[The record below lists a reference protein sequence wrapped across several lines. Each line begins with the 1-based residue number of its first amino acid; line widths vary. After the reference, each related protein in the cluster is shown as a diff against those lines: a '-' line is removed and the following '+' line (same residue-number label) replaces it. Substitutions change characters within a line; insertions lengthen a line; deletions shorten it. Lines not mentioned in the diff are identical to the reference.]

1 MKVPFEEVPELVAGR
16 RVYIHKGHAY
26 VAMHQVS
33 IIMLLVTFWTYEV
46 LDVINIMNI
55 FVSWFPFYVGGF
67 TCSHSVSQ

>member
-16 RVYIHKGHAY
+16 RVYIHKGNAY

-46 LDVINIMNI
+46 LDVINIITFLCPGSPSM
-55 FVSWFPFYVGGF
+55 
-67 TCSHSVSQ
+67 